1 MGSEFEPELLRRYG
15 GNAPRYTSYPTAM
28 QFHGGITLDDYAQAA
43 ARSGSV
49 AGLPPLSLYVHIPF
63 CADPCYYCACN
74 RVITRQASV
83 ATNYVTRLL
92 KEIELRSRLFDPART
107 VEQLHLG
114 GGTPTYLGSAVLAEI
129 MGVIGRYH
137 ALSEAPARDYSIEID
152 PRTVRADTLSSL
164 RAAGFNRL
172 SLGVQD
178 FDEVVQRAIN
188 RRQSATMVA
197 DVLMEARALEFP
209 SVNFDLIYGLPHQT
223 LKSFAK
229 TLERVIDMRPDRI
242 ALYGYAHMPALFKAQ
257 RQFAADVL
265 PDANLRISLID
276 LAARSL
282 STAGYEHVGMDHF
295 ALPADP
301 LVKARDDGTL
311 HRNFQGYTT
320 HVDRE
325 LINLGASAIGRIANL
340 YVQNAKTVPQY
351 QAAIDAGRLPLSKG
365 LRLTLDD
372 EIRADV
378 IQQIMCRRRIDIG
391 ALERRWSLSFA
402 DYFPGEVRALEP
414 FRADDLLL
422 ITAREIALTRRGS
435 FLLRSIAQVFDA
447 YASHG
452 TSQARASRAI

>member
-92 KEIELRSRLFDPART
+92 KEIELRSRLFDPARP
-107 VEQLHLG
+107 VEQLHFG

-197 DVLMEARALEFP
+197 DVPLGQLRSDLRTAASDAQELRKDPRACHRHASRSHCALWLRPHARAIQGSAPVRGRRPPRCQFA
-209 SVNFDLIYGLPHQT
+209 HQ
-223 LKSFAK
+223 
-229 TLERVIDMRPDRI
+229 PDRS
-242 ALYGYAHMPALFKAQ
+242 G
-257 RQFAADVL
+257 
-265 PDANLRISLID
+265 
-276 LAARSL
+276 
-282 STAGYEHVGMDHF
+282 
-295 ALPADP
+295 
-301 LVKARDDGTL
+301 GTL
-311 HRNFQGYTT
+311 A
-320 HVDRE
+320 VDR
-325 LINLGASAIGRIANL
+325 
-340 YVQNAKTVPQY
+340 
-351 QAAIDAGRLPLSKG
+351 G
-365 LRLTLDD
+365 L
-372 EIRADV
+372 
-378 IQQIMCRRRIDIG
+378 
-391 ALERRWSLSFA
+391 
-402 DYFPGEVRALEP
+402 
-414 FRADDLLL
+414 
-422 ITAREIALTRRGS
+422 
-435 FLLRSIAQVFDA
+435 
-447 YASHG
+447 
-452 TSQARASRAI
+452 